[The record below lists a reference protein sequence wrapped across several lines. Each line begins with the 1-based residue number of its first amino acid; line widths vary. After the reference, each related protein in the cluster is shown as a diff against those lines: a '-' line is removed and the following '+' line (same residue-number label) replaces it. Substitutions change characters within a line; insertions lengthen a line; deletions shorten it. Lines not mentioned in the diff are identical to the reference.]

1 MNLDIFEWIGYAAS
15 IVVAV
20 SLVMSSILKFRWFNL
35 IGSLLFA
42 LYGFLIHAWPV
53 CFFNSII
60 VFINIYYLFKIYSK
74 KESFE
79 ILEVKSDDAFLFKFF
94 NFHSIDIKKFN
105 PSIDFEKSGID
116 FSFFVLRNMSVA
128 GLFLARKIDDKT
140 LFIELDYVIAEYRDF
155 KNGVFVYENLQ
166 KKFKNLGFTKI
177 IGDGKIEQ
185 NARYFKK
192 MGFLESENS
201 EYFKDL

>member
-20 SLVMSSILKFRWFNL
+20 SLLMPSILKFRWFNL

-79 ILEVKSDDAFLFKFF
+79 ILEVKSDDAFLLKFF

-105 PSIDFEKSGID
+105 PSLDFEKVRID

-177 IGDGKIEQ
+177 IGNGKIEQ

>member
-79 ILEVKSDDAFLFKFF
+79 ILEVKSDDAFLLKFF
-94 NFHSIDIKKFN
+94 NFHSIDINKFN
-105 PSIDFEKSGID
+105 PNLDFEKVRID
-116 FSFFVLRNMSVA
+116 FSFFILRNMSVA
-128 GLFLARKIDDKT
+128 GLFLARKIDNKT